1 MKTLS
6 IIIPVYNEEK
16 LIAKT
21 IRRVISAD
29 SLGLEKEIIVV
40 DDGSTDGT
48 QNEIKSLLMRH
59 SREGGNLHNKRMD
72 PRVPFRVNKPED
84 DRTVSIKTI
93 FNKKNQGKGAALKAG
108 FKRATGDILMVQDA
122 DEEYSVKDY
131 PTLLSPFLQNGAQIV
146 YGSRN
151 KKREVFHNKYSYFIF
166 YLGGLLLTWM
176 INILYGLK
184 LTDQPTGYKLFSKK
198 VKHLLFKPVENR
210 FSYEVALTAT
220 LAKQSIPFVEVPIHY
235 KPRTMAE
242 GKKINWLDFVKSVVV
257 AVKYKLIN

>member
-21 IRRVISAD
+21 FERVISAD
-29 SLGLEKEIIVV
+29 SLGLEKEIIII

-72 PRVPFRVNKPED
+72 PRVPSRVNKPED

-93 FNKKNQGKGAALKAG
+93 FNKKNQGKGAALKMG

-131 PTLLSPFLQNGAQIV
+131 PQLLLPLLDDRSKVV

-151 KKREVFHNKYSYFIF
+151 AKRKNFHNKYSYFIF
-166 YLGGLLLTWM
+166 YLGGLLLTWI

-184 LTDQPTGYKLFSKK
+184 LTDQPTGYKVFSKK
-198 VKHLLFKPVENR
+198 IKHLLLQPKENR

-220 LAKQSIPFVEVPIHY
+220 LAKEGIPFVEVPIHY
-235 KPRTMAE
+235 KPRTLAE
-242 GKKINWLDFVKSVVV
+242 GKKINWLDFVKSVIV
-257 AVKYKLIN
+257 AIKYKLTD